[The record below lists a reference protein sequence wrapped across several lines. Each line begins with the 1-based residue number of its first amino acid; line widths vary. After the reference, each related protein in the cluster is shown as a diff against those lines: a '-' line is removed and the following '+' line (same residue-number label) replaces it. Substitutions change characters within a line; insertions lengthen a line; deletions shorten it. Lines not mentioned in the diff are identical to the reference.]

1 MNNIGTVNTFQSFV
15 FFAFFMLP
23 LVLLAFKSLVN
34 AFYRNTVYVNRNVPV
49 EVPVYITKTV
59 YVDRETPAK
68 SAGSNKKKTKTVVET
83 SSKIKKEVLE
93 ALRGIGLSSTE
104 ARKLISKTTKN
115 RNYKSAQQLVKDCI
129 ANI

>member
-1 MNNIGTVNTFQSFV
+1 MTNIGTVSTFQALM
-15 FFAFFMLP
+15 FFAFFMFP
-23 LVLLAFKSLVN
+23 LVALSIRCLVA
-34 AFYRNTVYVNRNVPV
+34 AFYKNTVYINRNVPV

-83 SSKIKKEVLE
+83 SSKIKKEVLD

>member
-1 MNNIGTVNTFQSFV
+1 MNNIGTVSTFQSLM

-23 LVLLAFKSLVN
+23 LVVLSIRCLVA
-34 AFYRNTVYVNRNVPV
+34 AFYKNTVYVNRNVPV